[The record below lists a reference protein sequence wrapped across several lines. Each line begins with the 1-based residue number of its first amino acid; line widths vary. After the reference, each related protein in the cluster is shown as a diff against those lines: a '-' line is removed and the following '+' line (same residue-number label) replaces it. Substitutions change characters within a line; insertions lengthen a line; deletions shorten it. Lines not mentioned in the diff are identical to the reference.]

1 MFIYHK
7 KNLNIMSNITDSF
20 KKYVSEEGN
29 ESKEHKSL
37 NVENHKM
44 SDEVS
49 LDYKDTNPDKVDSNV
64 VLSPKN
70 DEPEPLRV
78 EKHVPI
84 TPIKSYTREVP
95 GAPKKV
101 RVKTE

>member
-1 MFIYHK
+1 
-7 KNLNIMSNITDSF
+7 MSNITDSF

-49 LDYKDTNPDKVDSNV
+49 LDYKDTNPDK
-64 VLSPKN
+64 
-70 DEPEPLRV
+70 
-78 EKHVPI
+78 
-84 TPIKSYTREVP
+84 
-95 GAPKKV
+95 
-101 RVKTE
+101 